1 MLDIPL
7 DLHDLEDFDPEMFN
21 SMKYMLEN
29 DNVQDI
35 GSYFVQTV
43 SYFDKQIDYN
53 LIPGGADILVTD
65 QNKREYVQK
74 VAQF

>member
-29 DNVQDI
+29 DNV
-35 GSYFVQTV
+35 
-43 SYFDKQIDYN
+43 
-53 LIPGGADILVTD
+53 
-65 QNKREYVQK
+65 
-74 VAQF
+74 